1 MLAASLAC
9 LSTRELIEVVPVS
22 RCFYTLATRILY
34 RRLIGVSPLP
44 DNRLIL
50 DCYHPSERLTTPP
63 LSCRYLGLKRV
74 GEQPITDES
83 LKFSDLG
90 KLYSSYR
97 PVMKEESR
105 DRRRASRRTGSKA
118 LQGDETATQDV
129 YLDHD
134 LLFSQL
140 CAVTYV
146 VKEAS
151 RPGFYISQVNTCDG
165 VVRVWRPWL
174 AEKANLN
181 GADESLH
188 SKIVD
193 FDKFL
198 WVDVGKNVGLRFGVV
213 LGPAE
218 RLPLL
223 SGPGDDS
230 PVSYTLIYEGMS
242 AGPVLK
248 SFRIC
253 ERQLLTFHTG
263 AELVV
268 RTTTL
273 LMAVEAS
280 TVQEAS
286 PSSKA
291 IIISQI

>member
-1 MLAASLAC
+1 MATTTCPMEALPNELLAASLGC
-9 LSTRELIEVVPVS
+9 LSTRELIQVVPVS

-34 RRLIGVSPLP
+34 RRLIDVSPLP
-44 DNRLIL
+44 HNRLIL

-74 GEQPITDES
+74 SEQPITDES
-83 LKFSDLG
+83 LKFSDLS

-97 PVMKEESR
+97 PVLKEENR
-105 DRRRASRRTGSKA
+105 DRPRASRQTGSKS
-118 LQGDETATQDV
+118 LQSDETATQDV

-151 RPGFYISQVNTCDG
+151 KPGFFVSQVNTCDG
-165 VVRVWRPWL
+165 IIRVWRGWL
-174 AEKANLN
+174 AEKSNLN
-181 GADESLH
+181 GADEGLN
-188 SKIVD
+188 SKIID
-193 FDKFL
+193 LDKFL
-198 WVDVGKNVGLRFGVV
+198 WVDVGKNVGLRFRVV

-230 PVSYTLIYEGMS
+230 PVSYTLIYE
-242 AGPVLK
+242 
-248 SFRIC
+248 
-253 ERQLLTFHTG
+253 
-263 AELVV
+263 ELVV

-291 IIISQI
+291 VIISQI

>member
-1 MLAASLAC
+1 
-9 LSTRELIEVVPVS
+9 
-22 RCFYTLATRILY
+22 
-34 RRLIGVSPLP
+34 
-44 DNRLIL
+44 
-50 DCYHPSERLTTPP
+50 
-63 LSCRYLGLKRV
+63 
-74 GEQPITDES
+74 
-83 LKFSDLG
+83 
-90 KLYSSYR
+90 
-97 PVMKEESR
+97 MKEESR
-105 DRRRASRRTGSKA
+105 DRRRASRRTGSKG
-118 LQGDETATQDV
+118 LQGDETAAQDV

-165 VVRVWRPWL
+165 VIRVWRPWL

-181 GADESLH
+181 GADEGLH

-198 WVDVGKNVGLRFGVV
+198 WVDVGKNVGLRFRVV
-213 LGPAE
+213 LGPTE

-230 PVSYTLIYEGMS
+230 PVSYTLIYE
-242 AGPVLK
+242 
-248 SFRIC
+248 
-253 ERQLLTFHTG
+253 
-263 AELVV
+263 ELVV